1 MFVFSSRDFQFRFNQ
16 IRRNLIMFIK
26 YYVIIK
32 PSTEISVTVLGY
44 NVLNIVR
51 KLLKKCHQIFFFFF
65 LVNSVLLLLLVFF
78 PHRVK

>member
-51 KLLKKCHQIFFFFF
+51 KLLKKCHQIFFGKFGIIIVTRIF
-65 LVNSVLLLLLVFF
+65 SASC
-78 PHRVK
+78 KII